1 MIFINN
7 VISPLKVNN
16 RFYCV
21 KSIYTGKNDTAYVL
35 PDMNFVVALFSKTIT
50 DDNCT
55 Q

>member
-35 PDMNFVVALFSKTIT
+35 PDFCRCFILKN
-50 DDNCT
+50 DY
-55 Q
+55 